1 METKEVLLTRRSV
14 HYFDT
19 SKQITDEQIK
29 ELFDLVKLAPSGF
42 NLQPWE
48 FVLVRD
54 PENKKRLRKCAM
66 NQKHVEEASAM
77 VIVCGNL
84 DPSKYADKIFEDWVN
99 QGYFDDKVK
108 EKNLAHIRKLK
119 EDKDYC
125 KIWTVRSTVLS
136 AMQLMIAAKDM
147 GIATCPME
155 GFDPVAT
162 AKEFGIP
169 KEVMPIMLIAM
180 GYESKPPLPQVYR
193 RPVEEIVH
201 FEKF

>member
-1 METKEVLLTRRSV
+1 MEAREVILNRRSV

-19 SKQITDEQIK
+19 EKQITDSQLK
-29 ELFDLVKLAPSGF
+29 ELFDLVKMAPSGY

-48 FVLVRD
+48 FVVVRD

-84 DPSKYADKIFEDWVN
+84 DPSKFADKIFDDWVK
-99 QGYFDDKVK
+99 QGYFNDEVKDKTLQEVK
-108 EKNLAHIRKLK
+108 KLNEKP
-119 EDKDYC
+119 DYC
-125 KIWTVRSTVLS
+125 KTWTVRSTCLS
-136 AMQLMIAAKDM
+136 AMLLMIAAKDM

-155 GFDPVAT
+155 GFYPKMT

-169 KEVMPIMLIAM
+169 DGVMPIMLIAM
-180 GYESKPPLPQVYR
+180 GYEQKPPLPRVYR
-193 RPVEEIVH
+193 RPFEEIVH

>member
-1 METKEVLLTRRSV
+1 METRDVILNRRSV
-14 HYFDT
+14 HYFEPE
-19 SKQITDEQIK
+19 KQITDSQLK
-29 ELFDLVKLAPSGF
+29 ELFDLVKMAPSGY

-84 DPSKYADKIFEDWVN
+84 DPSKYADKIFDDWVS
-99 QGYFDDKVK
+99 QGYFSEKVK
-108 EKNLAHIRKLK
+108 ERSLAQVRKLK
-119 EDKDYC
+119 EDPEYC
-125 KIWTVRSTVLS
+125 RTWTVRSTVLS
-136 AMQLMIAAKDM
+136 AMLLMIAAKDM

-155 GFDPVAT
+155 GFDPKTT

-169 KEVMPIMLIAM
+169 EGVMPIMLIAM
-180 GYESKPPLPQVYR
+180 GYESKPALPRGYR
-193 RPVEEIVH
+193 RPFEEIVH